1 MTLQGAEYPCS
12 ERLMYKLRGFQAS
25 FAPAHHGSGVCTSA
39 RSISPIL
46 IGPPRPSHS
55 GPTWHLDNSAT
66 SAPICSLSAFAYI
79 LFSPELFSSHRKEQT
94 GIRWEGKRARHQ
106 LACLDCHGTEGR
118 GWYKSK
124 GCPTSRLDFRTR
136 VGVLGVSQRHKIPTP
151 PRELLAS
158 SQQPQSLQIPVCCRA
173 EQ

>member
-1 MTLQGAEYPCS
+1 
-12 ERLMYKLRGFQAS
+12 MYKLRGFQAS
-25 FAPAHHGSGVCTSA
+25 SAPAQHGSGVCTSA
-39 RSISPIL
+39 TNAPRSISPIL

-79 LFSPELFSSHRKEQT
+79 LSSPELSSSHRKAQMV
-94 GIRWEGKRARHQ
+94 IRWEGKRGDVARHQ
-106 LACLDCHGTEGR
+106 LACLDRHGIEGR

-136 VGVLGVSQRHKIPTP
+136 VGVLGVNQRHKIPTP
-151 PRELLAS
+151 KRTPGFVSATPIIADPCLL
-158 SQQPQSLQIPVCCRA
+158 QG
-173 EQ
+173 